1 MFKFSSPTKGNWISH
16 HLPLLASSL
25 LSEVSP
31 STEPLHPQLHRDL
44 LNRTFHTRVK
54 LCKTSN
60 SRSLTDFNRCSSQHK
75 LIITCLN
82 KYLQVIYKVSHLHSN
97 MECSKIQWTIRTSL
111 RCIHSLRYPNSIR
124 GSSKCLLRCTI
135 NSQPKCCPR
144 FTLSNPNLSPL

>member
-1 MFKFSSPTKGNWISH
+1 MFKFSSITKGNWISH

-31 STEPLHPQLHRDL
+31 STEPLHPHRPL

-60 SRSLTDFNRCSSQHK
+60 SRTLTDFNRCSQHK
-75 LIITCLN
+75 LIIICLN
-82 KYLQVIYKVSHLHSN
+82 KYLQVIYKVSHLLSN

-111 RCIHSLRYPNSIR
+111 RCIHSLRCPNSIR
-124 GSSKCLLRCTI
+124 GSSKCLLRCTA
-135 NSQPKCCPR
+135 NSQVKCSRRC
-144 FTLSNPNLSPL
+144 TLSSLNPRPP